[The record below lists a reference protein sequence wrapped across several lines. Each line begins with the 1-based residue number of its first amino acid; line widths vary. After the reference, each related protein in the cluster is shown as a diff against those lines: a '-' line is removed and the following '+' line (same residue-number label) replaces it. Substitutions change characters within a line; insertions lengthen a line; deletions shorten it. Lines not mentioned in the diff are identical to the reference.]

1 MKKVSCLAVP
11 LCLLLT
17 ACVPADAPVAASS
30 SEAAPAVLPAATPEE
45 ADIGWEEQIDID
57 EDHTAC
63 LRDGTPFPQQTLPLY
78 YKGNWRGK
86 TWTQLAEETGFAESD
101 LRALNPQVEEGT
113 DGLSSGNTPDLLLSE
128 AYAIPRTEEAL
139 VTITVPSMPEAYRE
153 RSYQVPA
160 ALPREAAGV
169 LALSYYNAEAE
180 GQGFTC
186 ESSSVEGYR
195 QVVAGQRFTTFS
207 EAKTYFETIYTP
219 EVLSGLLQSSS
230 DEMTDSGA
238 PYYLEGAGDTLLIAG
253 YPFDSLIPQSGYTHT
268 EPEEQPDGDL
278 KFAGICVVV
287 TDEEGKPLPEG
298 AGRLYYAPTV
308 LEKTEDGWRVET
320 ADPPF

>member
-1 MKKVSCLAVP
+1 MKRTSCLAVP

-30 SEAAPAVLPAATPEE
+30 SEAASAVLPADAPEE
-45 ADIGWEEQIDID
+45 ADAGWKEQINID
-57 EDHTAC
+57 EDYVAC

-78 YKGNWRGK
+78 YKGNWQGK
-86 TWTQLAEETGFAESD
+86 TWAQLAEETGLAEAD
-101 LRALNPQVEEGT
+101 LRALNPQVKEGT
-113 DGLSSGNTPDLLLSE
+113 DGALSGAAPDLLLSE

-139 VTITVPSMPEAYRE
+139 VTISVSSMPEAYQQ

-160 ALPREAAGV
+160 SLPRGAATV
-169 LALSYYNAEAE
+169 LALAYYNAEAE

-186 ESSSVEGYR
+186 EPVEIGDYR
-195 QVVAGQRFTTFS
+195 QVMDGVRFTTFS
-207 EAKTYFETIYTP
+207 QAEHYFSAIYT
-219 EVLSGLLQSSS
+219 EDALQTLVEPRPWHG
-230 DEMTDSGA
+230 DA
-238 PYYLEGAGDTLLIAG
+238 PAAYYAEGDGDALLIQG
-253 YPFDSLIPQSGYTHT
+253 YPFDSLVPQSGYTHT
-268 EPEEQPDGDL
+268 EPEEQPDGSL

-298 AGRLYYAPTV
+298 TGRLYYAPTV
-308 LEKTEDGWRVET
+308 LVETEDGWRVET